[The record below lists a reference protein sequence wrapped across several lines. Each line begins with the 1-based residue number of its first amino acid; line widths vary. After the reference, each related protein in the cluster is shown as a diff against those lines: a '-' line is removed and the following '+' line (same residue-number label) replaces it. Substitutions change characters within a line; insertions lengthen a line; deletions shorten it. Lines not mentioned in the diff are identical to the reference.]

1 MSISSPNWGCVG
13 GLVWTYLS
21 LQHAGVELVQ
31 CLARLVAVADVLEG
45 LGCVLSGDIQHD
57 LLTTA
62 VFAGE
67 HVSA

>member
-1 MSISSPNWGCVG
+1 MSISSPNWVLG
-13 GLVWTYLS
+13 GLVLTYLS
-21 LQHAGVELVQ
+21 LQHTGVELVQ

-45 LGCVLSGDIQHD
+45 LGCVLSGDIQHN

-62 VFAGE
+62 VFARE